1 MFQKN
6 NPYITFVIHFSCKES
21 DANEKKN
28 KAANWIL
35 GNWESKS
42 DEGTLTESWSK

>member
-1 MFQKN
+1 MFQN

-28 KAANWIL
+28 KSRQL
-35 GNWESKS
+35 
-42 DEGTLTESWSK
+42 DFR